1 MIGAPSPC
9 IDVCKYKLRGHC
21 IGCGMTKVQKAQAD
35 RLLDPAAIGPFL
47 ADLLAQQAALGRP
60 FWGWEGA
67 YRQKCARYGVPC
79 PLDALEPA
87 PDQGTGLDV
96 APDQGAGC

>member
-21 IGCGMTKVQKAQAD
+21 IGCGMTKMQKTQAD
-35 RLLDPAAIGPFL
+35 RLLDPDAMRQFIAGL
-47 ADLLAQQAALGRP
+47 KVQQAALGRP

-67 YRQKCARYGVPC
+67 YRQKCARHGVPC
-79 PLDALEPA
+79 LLDEARDA
-87 PDQGTGLDV
+87 
-96 APDQGAGC
+96 ADQGAGR